1 MSKISLDTSF
11 TGLSKLSDW
20 WVIVKNNFL
29 AIVTGHNE
37 LENRVNNIVASAGTS
52 NAEIVD
58 ARHSSSKSKDYTVLT
73 ERLEEIE
80 ADHASYMVENA
91 QELDEMSQRKT
102 KEVDS
107 AAMYTRAIEEIRVIP
122 INGLK
127 QSKLAISGSSALKV
141 AVGGT
146 SISETAGLNNY
157 NDGYFARIQKQ
168 ISKELFGITV
178 TCQNFAMAG
187 RTIGMMASAT
197 YLAVNPEPTDI
208 STGFWRTWA
217 TAGKSWRDHIKD
229 FAPDLLIIEFGMNDS
244 SSKDSDYN
252 FYANL
257 DSFIT
262 YVKTWTK
269 VPDIVI
275 VPTILPTTNTQY
287 TSQSQIITNAVA
299 RSAREYAVHNGYIV
313 ADVNRLWQILR
324 DGKDEE
330 TTSTT
335 VEKNF
340 AEFPTGW
347 IGSPS
352 SFALADNILTP
363 SSGLTAAFAVRNKI
377 FYNGTIDVD
386 VNPFATSTP
395 WITYRENTNGK
406 MALLITPGSAGAAN
420 VKLYAIGSA
429 GIVLATASNL
439 TIPVGQNTHIKIEV
453 DGISH
458 KVYVAGTLAIDIT
471 TYRCLSDGINGF
483 GASSGLVPICANLV
497 MKYDDP
503 ITLKPIFTE
512 LELLGPYNDLE
523 TDGNAINHPTPLGNA
538 VTFVP
543 AFGFIDELAR

>member
-58 ARHSSSKSKDYTVLT
+58 ARHSSSKSKDFTVLT

-80 ADHASYMVENA
+80 ADHASFVAENT
-91 QELDEMSQRKT
+91 QMLEEMSLSKT
-102 KEVDS
+102 KEINS
-107 AAMYTRAIEEIRVIP
+107 SAMYTKAIEEIKMIC

-127 QSKLAISGSSALKV
+127 QCKSVISGSSALKV
-141 AVGGT
+141 AVIGT
-146 SISETAGLNNY
+146 SISETAGLNNSE
-157 NDGYFARIQKQ
+157 DGYFVRLQKL
-168 ISKELFGITV
+168 ISKALFGVNV
-178 TCQNFAMAG
+178 TFQNFALAG
-187 RTIGMMASAT
+187 RRMDEAASAT
-197 YLAVNPEPTDI
+197 YLAVNPEPTDL

-244 SSKDSDYN
+244 LSKDSDYN
-252 FYANL
+252 FQTNL

-299 RSAREYAVHNGYIV
+299 RSAREYAVHNGYVV
-313 ADVNRLWQILR
+313 ADVNRLWRILL
-324 DGKDEE
+324 GGEDEG

-340 AEFPTGW
+340 AGFPTGW
-347 IGSPS
+347 VGSPS
-352 SFALADNILTP
+352 SFTLADNTLTP
-363 SSGLTAAFAVRNKI
+363 ASGLTAAFAVRNKN

-386 VNPFATSTP
+386 VNPFAGSTP
-395 WITYRENTNGK
+395 WITYRENINGK

-439 TIPVGQNTHIKIEV
+439 TIPAGQNTHIKIEA

-458 KVYVAGTLAIDIT
+458 KVYVAGALAIDIT

-483 GASSGLVPICANLV
+483 GASAGLVPIYANAV

-503 ITLKPIFTE
+503 ITFKPIFTE

-523 TDGNAINHPTPLGNA
+523 ADGNGINHPTPLGNA